1 MNRRL
6 TPSSACAWLGV
17 VVALTLTGSVRP
29 ASAAE
34 IRMLGAGPLRAALVA
49 LAEQFQR
56 ETGHVVK
63 IETLP
68 GAEVTRILASDEP
81 ADIFMSNNLAT
92 VDRLITDGKAADS
105 KTLVGRTGIGV
116 MVRSGAPVPIVATAA
131 DIKAAVL
138 AADAVAYN
146 TAPSGQYVEK
156 LFEQMGVAEKIKDKS
171 VRPPNGATTM
181 ERVAGGKG
189 AEIGFGLRNEMTP
202 YLDKGLQFVA
212 MLPDD
217 LQNYTRYEAVV
228 LSRSKAAD
236 AARAFLRISPRR
248 RRVRNSRRLAW
259 WISAGDGSRSRRWPR
274 RSRRRGTVPRSAES
288 RHRTLRFRQPREVVE
303 SPGRCRQLVSAHT
316 RRRRGPER
324 ARQTIRTPN
333 RGKAS
338 FVRLGIDRPEVDQ
351 RVDGQRRIVPVN
363 AAELHTGR
371 AGHILRSLAIANQ
384 VTRSRNRQQQSLTCP
399 NTGWRAEGVREV
411 DTSYENDRLL

>member
-1 MNRRL
+1 MNRRVSRS
-6 TPSSACAWLGV
+6 TCASLAF
-17 VVALTLTGSVRP
+17 VVAIVVTGAARP

-34 IRMLGAGPLRAALVA
+34 IRMLGAGPLRPALVA
-49 LAEQFQR
+49 LAEQFKR

-68 GAEVTRILASDEP
+68 GADVTRILASDEP

-92 VDRLITDGKAADS
+92 VDGLIKDGKAAES

-116 MVRSGAPVPIVATAA
+116 MVRKGAPVPVVATTA

-171 VRPPNGATTM
+171 VRPPNGASTM

-228 LSRSKAAD
+228 LSRSKASD
-236 AARAFLRISPRR
+236 AARAFLAYIT
-248 RRVRNSRRLAW
+248 
-259 WISAGDGSRSRRWPR
+259 SA
-274 RSRRRGTVPRSAES
+274 A
-288 RHRTLRFRQPREVVE
+288 
-303 SPGRCRQLVSAHT
+303 A
-316 RRRRGPER
+316 
-324 ARQTIRTPN
+324 
-333 RGKAS
+333 
-338 FVRLGIDRPEVDQ
+338 RPEFAKIGVVD
-351 RVDGQRRIVPVN
+351 
-363 AAELHTGR
+363 
-371 AGHILRSLAIANQ
+371 
-384 VTRSRNRQQQSLTCP
+384 
-399 NTGWRAEGVREV
+399 
-411 DTSYENDRLL
+411 

>member
-1 MNRRL
+1 L
-6 TPSSACAWLGV
+6 V
-17 VVALTLTGSVRP
+17 LTGAARP
-29 ASAAE
+29 VSAAE
-34 IRMLGAGPLRAALVA
+34 IRMLGAGPLRPALVA

-81 ADIFMSNNLAT
+81 ADIFMGNNLTT
-92 VDRLITDGKAADS
+92 VDGLIKDGKAAGP

-116 MVRSGAPVPIVATAA
+116 MVRKGAPVPVVATTA

-146 TAPSGQYVEK
+146 TAPSGQFVEK

-212 MLPDD
+212 MLPDE

-228 LSRSKAAD
+228 LSRSKASD
-236 AARAFLRISPRR
+236 AARAFLRYIT
-248 RRVRNSRRLAW
+248 A
-259 WISAGDGSRSRRWPR
+259 A
-274 RSRRRGTVPRSAES
+274 A
-288 RHRTLRFRQPREVVE
+288 
-303 SPGRCRQLVSAHT
+303 A
-316 RRRRGPER
+316 
-324 ARQTIRTPN
+324 
-333 RGKAS
+333 
-338 FVRLGIDRPEVDQ
+338 RPEFAKIGVVD
-351 RVDGQRRIVPVN
+351 
-363 AAELHTGR
+363 
-371 AGHILRSLAIANQ
+371 
-384 VTRSRNRQQQSLTCP
+384 
-399 NTGWRAEGVREV
+399 
-411 DTSYENDRLL
+411 

>member
-1 MNRRL
+1 MNRRV
-6 TPSSACAWLGV
+6 TPSSACVWLGV

-29 ASAAE
+29 VSAAE

-49 LAEQFQR
+49 LAERFQK

-81 ADIFMSNNLAT
+81 ADIFMNNNLAT
-92 VDRLITDGKAADS
+92 VDRLIADGKAADS

-228 LSRSKAAD
+228 LSRSKAPD
-236 AARAFLRISPRR
+236 AARAFLRY
-248 RRVRNSRRLAW
+248 VT
-259 WISAGDGSRSRRWPR
+259 SAAARSEFAKI
-274 RSRRRGTVPRSAES
+274 G
-288 RHRTLRFRQPREVVE
+288 VV
-303 SPGRCRQLVSAHT
+303 
-316 RRRRGPER
+316 
-324 ARQTIRTPN
+324 
-333 RGKAS
+333 
-338 FVRLGIDRPEVDQ
+338 D
-351 RVDGQRRIVPVN
+351 
-363 AAELHTGR
+363 
-371 AGHILRSLAIANQ
+371 
-384 VTRSRNRQQQSLTCP
+384 
-399 NTGWRAEGVREV
+399 
-411 DTSYENDRLL
+411 

>member
-1 MNRRL
+1 MVTPMNRRL
-6 TPSSACAWLGV
+6 TCGWLASVAVMVLIGSA
-17 VVALTLTGSVRP
+17 RP

-34 IRMLGAGPLRAALVA
+34 IRMLGAGPLRPALVA
-49 LAEQFQR
+49 LAERFQR

-68 GAEVTRILASDEP
+68 GAEVTKILASDEP

-92 VDRLITDGKAADS
+92 VDGLLKDGKAAGS

-116 MVRSGAPVPIVATAA
+116 MVRKGAPVPVVATAA

-146 TAPSGQYVEK
+146 TAPSGQFVEK
-156 LFEQMGVAEKIKDKS
+156 IFEQMGVAEKIKDKS
-171 VRPPNGATTM
+171 VRPPNGASTM

-228 LSRSKAAD
+228 LSRSKSAD
-236 AARAFLRISPRR
+236 AARAFLAY
-248 RRVRNSRRLAW
+248 VT
-259 WISAGDGSRSRRWPR
+259 SA
-274 RSRRRGTVPRSAES
+274 A
-288 RHRTLRFRQPREVVE
+288 
-303 SPGRCRQLVSAHT
+303 A
-316 RRRRGPER
+316 
-324 ARQTIRTPN
+324 
-333 RGKAS
+333 
-338 FVRLGIDRPEVDQ
+338 RPEFEKVGVVD
-351 RVDGQRRIVPVN
+351 
-363 AAELHTGR
+363 
-371 AGHILRSLAIANQ
+371 
-384 VTRSRNRQQQSLTCP
+384 
-399 NTGWRAEGVREV
+399 
-411 DTSYENDRLL
+411 